1 MKKSSFATASVLSL
15 FALSLQ
21 ADDMAPMQQPTMED
35 GTVSEPEMS
44 CAPTHLVATCK
55 KNWVHNFEIGGDYA
69 HVNLKPYGNP
79 KFSGNLGGLQGLY
92 EFRPKHN
99 FYAAVEVAWR
109 QGNTSGSDGNRFLRY
124 IDTQER
130 LGYTF
135 GTDSEDWRL
144 SLYSGFGFHFL
155 GQKLT
160 PKKGSALKLNY
171 NEFYIPV
178 GLKADGMFNAWFGMG
193 FEFSW
198 MPKVFP
204 TVTISPLGGS
214 HWSLKNKTNNYYVN
228 LSFDFK
234 LYHRFYVSVVPFYEH
249 WEDGRSTAKTTTG
262 LALGLPG
269 NTYNYWGVDL
279 NFSYRF

>member
-1 MKKSSFATASVLSL
+1 MKKNYLTLSL
-15 FALSLQ
+15 LTLSLH
-21 ADDMAPMQQPTMED
+21 ASDDDMKPKQQIAMWRVDAGPSTKSCIPTSP
-35 GTVSEPEMS
+35 VP
-44 CAPTHLVATCK
+44 TCK
-55 KNWVHNFEIGGDYA
+55 KDWIHNFELGGDYA
-69 HVNLKPYGNP
+69 HVDLKVFRNS

-99 FYAAVEVAWR
+99 FYAAVKVNWR
-109 QGNTSGSDGNRFLRY
+109 QGNTSGSAGKRYLRY

-160 PKKGSALKLNY
+160 PKTGLALRFNY

-178 GLKADGMFNAWFGMG
+178 GLKADGMFTSWFGMG

-198 MPKVFP
+198 MPQVFP
-204 TVTISPLGGS
+204 TVTINPLGGS
-214 HWSLKNKTNNYYVN
+214 HWSLKNKINNFYAN

-234 LYHRFYVSVVPFYEH
+234 LCDRFYMSLVPFYEH
-249 WEDGRSTAKTTTG
+249 WEDGRSTAKTATG

-269 NTYNYWGVDL
+269 NTYNYWGIDL